1 MQLGLWLSFASVCV
15 YILCI
20 YIYYFNWNRE
30 ISYQQYWIKKVG
42 TQQNRTLVMVQHW
55 ISGGRHLHNSGNDG
69 EDDDSE
75 FANSMD
81 SGMTIPSF
89 RDSLTTRSSQNDP
102 LKPAIVND
110 SSKVKHLEKE
120 LTSAKIKIQVLYE
133 YIRKISSK
141 DASLP
146 SMIND
151 NELKNST
158 IEGLNAEINSLKQT
172 LHTREVE
179 YQDTLQFV
187 QENLENSDTIVNTIN
202 NLLSFILSHFNG
214 DDDDA
219 HILDDEERGVLDET
233 LQLSSDYVLEKM
245 DTLSKFVIK
254 FLEDFLQRARTQPEE
269 KVTSLAQSSPARSHL
284 EDHSLSSKENLD
296 EKAHEENNNIDA
308 ENVMAN
314 STSLPILNSES
325 RFEKTLDTQLEIVIE
340 NLHKE
345 YDQFINS
352 IRLKFEKSQKLE
364 KLLASKLNEQ
374 SLLLD
379 SLELK
384 ENSNATME
392 KQDFLISQLK
402 QKIHSQSVMMEE
414 FEHMKENFN
423 RMEQNEKILTK
434 ELETLTK
441 INKLKENNWDNYIN
455 DLEKQI
461 NDLQIDK
468 SEEFEIVQSQ
478 LDKLDLENYELKNR
492 INTLDGQNLVLSQY
506 ETNFIKFNQNLLLHL
521 NNVFHILQKILQ
533 ESSIIQFDKKMKSIN
548 SIPNALKNLNVI
560 QPKLESLY
568 TFIETALESIID
580 SYISS
585 LIATGSSEQQQSN
598 EVIATP
604 NKELNLRI
612 EELQRRWISER
623 ERRKLDA
630 NASEARIRALEQEN
644 ESLRSKLFKLSIN
657 NS

>member
-1 MQLGLWLSFASVCV
+1 
-15 YILCI
+15 
-20 YIYYFNWNRE
+20 
-30 ISYQQYWIKKVG
+30 
-42 TQQNRTLVMVQHW
+42 MVQQW
-55 ISGGRHLHNSGNDG
+55 VRGGRHLHSNGNDG

-89 RDSLTTRSSQNDP
+89 RDSVTTRSSQNDP
-102 LKPAIVND
+102 LKPAIVNE

-141 DASLP
+141 DTSLP

-151 NELKNST
+151 SELKNST
-158 IEGLNAEINSLKQT
+158 IEGLNAEINDLKQT

-187 QENLENSDTIVNTIN
+187 QENLENSETIVNTIN
-202 NLLSFILSHFNG
+202 NLLSFILSHFDGN
-214 DDDDA
+214 DSDV
-219 HILDDEERGVLDET
+219 LDDEERGILEET

-254 FLEDFLQRARTQPEE
+254 FLQDFLQRAQTQPEE
-269 KVTSLAQSSPARSHL
+269 EVTSLAQSSPARSHF
-284 EDHSLSSKENLD
+284 EDQHSLSGKRHLD
-296 EKAHEENNNIDA
+296 EKAHEENNHI
-308 ENVMAN
+308 ETESVMAN

-364 KLLASKLNEQ
+364 KLIASKLNEQ
-374 SLLLD
+374 SHLLD

-392 KQDFLISQLK
+392 KQDLLISQLK
-402 QKIHSQSVMMEE
+402 QKIQSQSVMMEE
-414 FEHMKENFN
+414 FEHMRENFN
-423 RMEQNEKILTK
+423 KMEQNEKILTK

-441 INKLKENNWDNYIN
+441 INKLKEHNWDSYIN
-455 DLEKQI
+455 DLEKQV
-461 NDLQIDK
+461 NDLQLDK
-468 SEEFEIVQSQ
+468 SEEFQIVQAQ
-478 LDKLDLENYELKNR
+478 LDKLDLENYELKNQ
-492 INTLDGQNLVLSQY
+492 INTLDSQNLVLSQY

-521 NNVFHILQKILQ
+521 HNVFHILQKILQ
-533 ESSIIQFDKKMKSIN
+533 ESSIIQFDRKMKSIN

-585 LIATGSSEQQQSN
+585 LIATGSSEQQERD
-598 EVIATP
+598 EVIEPP

-630 NASEARIRALEQEN
+630 NASEARIRTLEQEN

>member
-1 MQLGLWLSFASVCV
+1 MA
-15 YILCI
+15 
-20 YIYYFNWNRE
+20 
-30 ISYQQYWIKKVG
+30 QQQWV
-42 TQQNRTLVMVQHW
+42 R
-55 ISGGRHLHNSGNDG
+55 GGRHLHSNGNYG

-89 RDSLTTRSSQNDP
+89 RDSVTTRSSQNDP
-102 LKPAIVND
+102 LKPAMVND
-110 SSKVKHLEKE
+110 PSKVKHLEKE

-151 NELKNST
+151 SELKNST

-172 LHTREVE
+172 LQTREVE

-187 QENLENSDTIVNTIN
+187 QENLENSESIVNTIN
-202 NLLSFILSHFNG
+202 NLLSFILSHFDG
-214 DDDDA
+214 SDDNL
-219 HILDDEERGVLDET
+219 HVLDDEERGILDET

-254 FLEDFLQRARTQPEE
+254 FLQDFLQGAHTQPEE
-269 KVTSLAQSSPARSHL
+269 EVTSLAQSSPAKSHF
-284 EDHSLSSKENLD
+284 EDQHSLSSRRHLD
-296 EKAHEENNNIDA
+296 EKANEENNHI
-308 ENVMAN
+308 ETESVMAN

-364 KLLASKLNEQ
+364 KLIASKLNEQ
-374 SLLLD
+374 SHLLD

-392 KQDFLISQLK
+392 KQDLLISQLK
-402 QKIHSQSVMMEE
+402 QKIQSQSVMMEE
-414 FEHMKENFN
+414 FEHMRENFN
-423 RMEQNEKILTK
+423 KMEQNEKILTK
-434 ELETLTK
+434 EMETLTK
-441 INKLKENNWDNYIN
+441 INKLKEHNWDSYIN
-455 DLEKQI
+455 DLEKQV

-468 SEEFEIVQSQ
+468 SEEFQIVQSQ
-478 LDKLDLENYELKNR
+478 LDKLDLENYELKNQ
-492 INTLDGQNLVLSQY
+492 INTLDSQNLILSQY

-533 ESSIIQFDKKMKSIN
+533 ESSIIQFDRKMKSIN

-585 LIATGSSEQQQSN
+585 LIGTGSPGQQESN